1 MIDNIVYLICNLLR
15 VYLIHRFIRLFFEDV
30 HVNKKLETGAY
41 GLFFVINSVL
51 YLGLHT
57 AWINLICNIA
67 GSIFLLMLYTRSWKY
82 LLFVSTL
89 LNVASVGSDV
99 LATSY
104 VLSTYQDGDTINALS
119 FIVVDMIL
127 FICVQLINKFLYV
140 NNKNDTLPSILLVLV
155 PGSSIGII
163 YMMVYMQHHL
173 PIEIIM
179 VSMGILL
186 INFLVLYLY
195 NMLLESMTQKYEN
208 KMLDQK
214 VHTYKTQLEVI
225 LETEQRV
232 RQMQH
237 DMKHHLTEIRLMA
250 GKHNDKDIEDYICN
264 MEYYMSSSKEFVYSD
279 NQEIDSLLN
288 YMLGRAKEE
297 QLNISAKVKIPKNM
311 EHSFNINVILGNLLD
326 NAIEAAAKSEEK
338 NISVSVIMNKGI
350 LRIRVENSYNG
361 KVNRSAGRFM
371 TTKSDKEKHGLGIQS
386 VREIVKQYNGDI
398 DFYVGDTF
406 RVIVILYM

>member
-15 VYLIHRFIRLFFEDV
+15 VYLIHRFIRLFFEDAQ
-30 HVNKKLETGAY
+30 VNKKLETGAY

-57 AWINLICNIA
+57 AWINLLCSLV
-67 GSIFLLMLYTRSWKY
+67 GETLLTLLYTRKWNY
-82 LLFVSTL
+82 VLFVMTL
-89 LNVASVGSDV
+89 TNVVGVASDV
-99 LATSY
+99 LAAMQ
-104 VLSTYQDGDTINALS
+104 LSHNRNGEMADVVTY
-119 FIVVDMIL
+119 IVIDFYFL
-127 FICVQLINKFLYV
+127 ICVLLAGKLMQV
-140 NNKNDTLPSILLVLV
+140 RNKNAELPSIALMIV
-155 PGSSIGII
+155 PMSSIAIVGFIS
-163 YMMVYMQHHL
+163 YVESQL
-173 PIEIIM
+173 GIEIVI
-179 VSMGILL
+179 VSMGLLL

-208 KMLDQK
+208 KMLEQK

-237 DMKHHLTEIRLMA
+237 DMKHHLTEIRLLA

-264 MEYYMSSSKEFVYSD
+264 MESYMSSPKEFVYSD

-297 QLNISAKVKIPKNM
+297 QLNISAKVKIPQNM